1 MRALLIDDSKTT
13 RRIQRGVLEEL
24 GCTEIEEAADGQ
36 DAMSRVSA
44 FQPTLILLD
53 WYMPNMDGLAFLKAF
68 RKQDS
73 TTPIIMVTTEAGK
86 SRVIDA
92 IRSGVSNFIIKP
104 FTPDE
109 LQERIKATLER
120 ASAQA

>member
-36 DAMSRVSA
+36 DAMSRFSA

-92 IRSGVSNFIIKP
+92 IRSGVNNFIIKP
-104 FTPDE
+104 FTPDD
-109 LQERIKATLER
+109 LRERIEATLER
-120 ASAQA
+120 ASTQA

>member
-53 WYMPNMDGLAFLKAF
+53 WYMPNMDGLAFLRAF

-73 TTPIIMVTTEAGK
+73 TTPIIMVTTEAGRA
-86 SRVIDA
+86 RVIEA
-92 IRSGVSNFIIKP
+92 IRSGVNNFIIKP
-104 FTPDE
+104 FTPDD
-109 LQERIKATLER
+109 LRERINATLER

>member
-73 TTPIIMVTTEAGK
+73 TTPIIMVTTEAGR
-86 SRVIDA
+86 SRVIEA
-92 IRSGVSNFIIKP
+92 IRSGVNNFIIKP
-104 FTPDE
+104 FTPED
-109 LQERIKATLER
+109 LRERIKATLER

>member
-86 SRVIDA
+86 SRVIEA
-92 IRSGVSNFIIKP
+92 IRSGVNNFIIKP

-109 LQERIKATLER
+109 LRERITTTLER

>member
-86 SRVIDA
+86 SRVIEA
-92 IRSGVSNFIIKP
+92 IRSGVNNFIIKP

-109 LQERIKATLER
+109 LRERITSTLER

>member
-92 IRSGVSNFIIKP
+92 IRSGVNNFIIKP
-104 FTPDE
+104 FTPDD
-109 LQERIKATLER
+109 LRERIEATLER
-120 ASAQA
+120 ASTQA